1 MNFHFVFKNSGEEK
15 LDCISVSFAPVRT
28 EVELLN
34 RKFWD
39 TLVTTLQRSIIH
51 DIEII
56 EKFATEAM
64 ATLRK
69 QPQSVEEIGQ
79 ANQKHVYYSEKS
91 PEMLEIFENADK
103 KNKVLSAWTKEQMEQ
118 VERVTATW
126 DNFQSLMDNH
136 EMIISKQVD
145 AIKSNLNTQVK
156 NVNGEIDKFKMRWDQ
171 MKPKEETLE
180 GDQSKIVQGTYSN
193 QFLYVL

>member
-1 MNFHFVFKNSGEEK
+1 M
-15 LDCISVSFAPVRT
+15 RT

-39 TLVTTLQRSIIH
+39 TLVTTLQRSIIN

-56 EKFATEAM
+56 DKFATEAM
-64 ATLRK
+64 ATLRM
-69 QPQSVEEIGQ
+69 QPQSVEEIGL
-79 ANQKHVYYSEKS
+79 ANQKHVFYSEKC
-91 PEMLEIFENADK
+91 PEMLQIFENADK
-103 KNKVLSAWTKEQMEQ
+103 KNKILSAWTKEQMEQ

-136 EMIISKQVD
+136 ELIISKQVD
-145 AIKSNLNTQVK
+145 SIKSNLNTQVK

-171 MKPKEETLE
+171 MKPKEEALE
-180 GDQSKIVQGTYSN
+180 GDQSKIAQGELKVHFIYTPKKPLILIVQLKSKTDI
-193 QFLYVL
+193 

>member
-1 MNFHFVFKNSGEEK
+1 
-15 LDCISVSFAPVRT
+15 LDCLSVSFAPVRT

-39 TLVTTLQRSIIH
+39 TLVMTLQRSIIH

-64 ATLRK
+64 TTLRK
-69 QPQSVEEIGQ
+69 QPQSVEEIGL

-103 KNKVLSAWTKEQMEQ
+103 KNKILSAWTKEQMDQ
-118 VERVTATW
+118 VERVTSTW
-126 DNFQSLMDNH
+126 DNYQSLMDNH

-180 GDQSKIVQGTYSN
+180 GDQSKIIQGI
-193 QFLYVL
+193 L

>member
-1 MNFHFVFKNSGEEK
+1 M
-15 LDCISVSFAPVRT
+15 DCISVSFAPVRT

-180 GDQSKIVQGTYSN
+180 GDQSKIVQGTYSS
-193 QFLYVL
+193 LYFHNEPNSEF

>member
-1 MNFHFVFKNSGEEK
+1 MS
-15 LDCISVSFAPVRT
+15 
-28 EVELLN
+28 
-34 RKFWD
+34 
-39 TLVTTLQRSIIH
+39 
-51 DIEII
+51 
-56 EKFATEAM
+56 
-64 ATLRK
+64 TLRK
-69 QPQSVEEIGQ
+69 QPQSVEEIGL

-103 KNKVLSAWTKEQMEQ
+103 KNKVLGAWTKEQMEQ

-180 GDQSKIVQGTYSN
+180 GDQSKIIQGKHLKKKLN
-193 QFLYVL
+193 MKILKK